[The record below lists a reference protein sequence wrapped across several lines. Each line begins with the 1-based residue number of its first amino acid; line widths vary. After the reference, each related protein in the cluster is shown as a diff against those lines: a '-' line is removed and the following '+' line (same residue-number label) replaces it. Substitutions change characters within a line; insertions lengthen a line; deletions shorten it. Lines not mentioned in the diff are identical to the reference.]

1 VRNDDNWQEW
11 DFPKLV
17 EALRKWTER
26 NTLQIKDHDNKNDSK
41 FTYRGGKL
49 SGQRDRAFQAR
60 QSEVKR
66 VCVYAKVESID
77 QRIVIRLYKRSTC
90 VSIARVLN
98 I

>member
-26 NTLQIKDHDNKNDSK
+26 NPLQIKDHDNKNDSK
-41 FTYRGGKL
+41 FTYRGGKP

-66 VCVYAKVESID
+66 VCVY
-77 QRIVIRLYKRSTC
+77 
-90 VSIARVLN
+90 
-98 I
+98 